1 MSSFLGN
8 KRFLFILLVAVIL
21 AAGGGWYY
29 YDRYLPAQASPPAE
43 TIATAQVQRGDLV
56 ISASGSGELIPAA
69 ETGLGFN
76 KDSVLTELW
85 VQVGDKVRAGDVL
98 ARVDDTEAQQ
108 AVAKAELEV
117 TKGQVDLATAQ
128 TQLSELLEGGSE
140 ADILEAEAAVKSAEE
155 ALAEAKAGPTEAEIA
170 VAEAAVKS
178 AEEALA
184 EAKAGPTE
192 AEIAV
197 AEAALA
203 SAQETYQRLLDGPDE
218 REIEEAELSL
228 SRAKNSLWSAQS
240 SRDATCGQ
248 SNSSTQCKSAQVSV
262 LNGEISVRLAEMA
275 LEELREPASEAE
287 IQEALSQVTQA
298 REQLEELGEPASEA
312 EIQEVLSQVTQ
323 AKEQLEELR
332 EGPSEAQIAEAGA
345 QLAQAKAHLE
355 DLVAGPS
362 EEEIAEAEAQVKQA
376 ELSLAQAELDLET
389 AQSTLEETTLI
400 APMDGTVLA
409 VEAQVGEPVSA
420 TSIIALADLEEP
432 QVLFWVEE
440 TDLMSVALGNA
451 VNIVFEAL
459 PDYTFSGEIVRVD
472 PSLVTVDNMPAVQC
486 WASVD
491 LSANP
496 VKLLSG
502 MTVDEVEVVAAEAR
516 DVLLVPVQAL
526 RELGSGQYAVF
537 VVGANG
543 ELEMRP
549 VEVGL
554 KDFVNAEILS
564 GLEVGEAVSTGT
576 AESTEASSVVPE
588 SEFGPPGGGM
598 MPFIR

>member
-8 KRFLFILLVAVIL
+8 KRFLFVLLVAVLL

-43 TIATAQVQRGDLV
+43 TIATAQVQRGNLV

-117 TKGQVDLATAQ
+117 TKAQLDLATAQ
-128 TQLSELLEGGSE
+128 TQLSELLEGSSE
-140 ADILEAEAAVKSAEE
+140 ADILEAQAAVKSAEE

-170 VAEAAVKS
+170 VAEAAVES

-218 REIEEAELSL
+218 SEIEEAELSL
-228 SRAKNSLWSAQS
+228 SRAKNSLWSTQS
-240 SRDATCGQ
+240 SRDATCGK
-248 SNSSTQCKSAQVSV
+248 SDSSTQCKSAQASV

-298 REQLEELGEPASEA
+298 REQLEELREPASEA
-312 EIQEVLSQVTQ
+312 EIQEALSQVTQ

-332 EGPSEAQIAEAGA
+332 ERPSEVEIAEAEA

-355 DLVAGPS
+355 DLVAGSS
-362 EEEIAEAEAQVKQA
+362 EEEIAEAEAQV
-376 ELSLAQAELDLET
+376 EGERLSLAQAELDLET
-389 AQSTLEETTLI
+389 AQDALEETTLI

-440 TDLMSVALGNA
+440 TDLMSVAVGNA

-516 DVLLVPVQAL
+516 NVLLVPVQAL
-526 RELGSGQYAVF
+526 RELGPGQYAVF
-537 VVGANG
+537 VVKPDG

-554 KDFVNAEILS
+554 KDFVNAEVLS
-564 GLEVGEAVSTGT
+564 GLELGEVVSTGT
-576 AESTEASSVVPE
+576 AESTEAPSGVPE
-588 SEFGPPGGGM
+588 PEFGPPGGGM
-598 MPFIR
+598 PFIR